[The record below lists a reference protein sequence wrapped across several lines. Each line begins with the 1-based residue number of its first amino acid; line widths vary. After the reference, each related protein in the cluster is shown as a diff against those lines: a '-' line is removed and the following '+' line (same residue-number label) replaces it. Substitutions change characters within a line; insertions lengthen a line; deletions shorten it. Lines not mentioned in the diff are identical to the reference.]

1 MRIFRILLLV
11 LIPAQYIAAQDAPAI
26 FNTAMVEK
34 NLSFLAS
41 DAMRGRALYS
51 AEIDK
56 AADFIAASFKKSGL
70 QPLQGNSFLQPF
82 TVYSAAFRGL
92 SARADQKELS
102 KDNVIVIT
110 GEPELE
116 LTEKSG
122 YTISSI
128 KAGGSLFQ
136 GAFEAVNNGK
146 NNIVLVDQSY
156 APDFKRLLFFKRN
169 FFKRS
174 GSTIFILGKPA
185 MQTYTIKASHVI
197 KAHKLANV
205 AGVLP
210 GKSKKG
216 EYVIFSAHYD
226 HVGIGKPANGDSIY
240 NGANDDA
247 SGTTAVMLLADYFA
261 SLKSNERSII
271 FVAFTAEESGGF
283 GSQYFSQQQDPAKIA
298 AMLNIEMIG
307 TDSKWGKNSAY
318 ITGFEK
324 SSLGTILQKN
334 LAGSGFTFHPD
345 PYPDQNLFY
354 RSDNATL
361 AKLGVPAHTIST
373 SKMDN
378 EPHYHQPSDEIK
390 TLDLQNMA
398 EIIRSIGISAQ
409 SIIAG
414 QDTPSR
420 VKEE

>member
-1 MRIFRILLLV
+1 MQILRLLFLV
-11 LIPAQYIAAQDAPAI
+11 LIPAPYIAAQNAGTSFD
-26 FNTAMVEK
+26 TGTVEK
-34 NLSFLAS
+34 TIRFLAA
-41 DAMRGRALYS
+41 DEMKGRAVFS
-51 AEIDK
+51 PEIDK

-92 SARADQKELS
+92 MARADQKELP

-110 GEPELE
+110 GQPVLE
-116 LTEKSG
+116 VTEKSG
-122 YTISSI
+122 YNIRSI
-128 KAGGSLFQ
+128 NAGSSLFHE
-136 GAFEAVNNGK
+136 ASEAVNNGG
-146 NNIVLVDQSY
+146 NNIVLVDESF
-156 APDFKRLLFFKRN
+156 APDFKRLILFKRN
-169 FFKRS
+169 FLKRA

-185 MQTYTIKASHVI
+185 LQTYTIKASHVI
-197 KAHKLANV
+197 KEHRLANV
-205 AGVLP
+205 AGLLP
-210 GKSKKG
+210 GRSRKD

-226 HVGIGKPANGDSIY
+226 HIGIGKPVNGDSVY

-247 SGTTAVMLLADYFA
+247 SGTTAVMMLAGHFA
-261 SLKSNERSII
+261 ALKNNERSII

-283 GSQYFSQQQDPAKIA
+283 GSQYFSMQLNPSQIA

-324 SSLGTILQKN
+324 SSLGGILQKN
-334 LAGSGFTFHPD
+334 LTGTGFEFHPD
-345 PYPDQNLFY
+345 PYPDQHLFY

-378 EPHYHQPSDEIK
+378 EPNYHQPGDAVE
-390 TLDLQNMA
+390 TLDLANMT
-398 EIIRSIGISAQ
+398 EIIRSIGISAG

-414 QDTPSR
+414 KETPSR
-420 VKEE
+420 VKDE

>member
-1 MRIFRILLLV
+1 MRIFRFLFLA
-11 LIPAQYIAAQDAPAI
+11 LIPAQYMAAQDAPAV
-26 FNTAMVEK
+26 FNAATVEK
-34 NLSFLAS
+34 NIGVLAS

-92 SARADQKELS
+92 TARADQKELS
-102 KDNVIVIT
+102 KDDVIVIT

-122 YTISSI
+122 YAISNI

-136 GAFEAVNNGK
+136 EAFEAVNNGK
-146 NNIVLVDQSY
+146 NNIILVDQSY
-156 APDFKRLLFFKRN
+156 APDFKRLVFFKRN

-174 GSTIFILGKPA
+174 GSTVFILGKPA
-185 MQTYTIKASHVI
+185 LQTYTIKASHVI
-197 KAHKLANV
+197 KEHKLANV
-205 AGVLP
+205 AAVLP
-210 GKSKKG
+210 GKSKKD

-226 HVGIGKPANGDSIY
+226 HVGVGKSVNGDSIY

-247 SGTTAVMLLADYFA
+247 SGTTAVMLLADHFA
-261 SLKSNERSII
+261 ALKNNERSII
-271 FVAFTAEESGGF
+271 FAAFTGEESGGF
-283 GSQYFSQQQDPAKIA
+283 GSQYFSKQLDPSKIA

-334 LAGSGFTFHPD
+334 LERTGFAFHPD

-373 SKMDN
+373 SKMDS
-378 EPHYHQPSDEIK
+378 EPHYHQPSDEIQ

-414 QDTPSR
+414 KDTPTR

>member
-1 MRIFRILLLV
+1 MRISRILFLAW
-11 LIPAQYIAAQDAPAI
+11 IPVQYIAAQEIPARL
-26 FNTAMVEK
+26 NTAAVEK
-34 NLSFLAS
+34 TIRFLAA
-41 DAMRGRALYS
+41 DEMRGRAIFS
-51 AEIDK
+51 PEIDK
-56 AADFIAASFKKSGL
+56 AANFIAASFKKSGL
-70 QPLQGNSFLQPF
+70 LPLQGNSFLQSF

-92 SARADQKELS
+92 TANADQKELS

-116 LTEKSG
+116 VTEKSS
-122 YTISSI
+122 YTISTI
-128 KAGGSLFQ
+128 NAGSSLFQ
-136 GAFEAVNNGK
+136 EASTAVNNGR
-146 NNIVLVDQSY
+146 NNIVLIDESFAQ
-156 APDFKRLLFFKRN
+156 DFKRLVFFKRN
-169 FFKRS
+169 FLKRA

-185 MQTYTIKASHVI
+185 LQTYTIRASHVI
-197 KAHKLANV
+197 KAHPAANI
-205 AGVLP
+205 AGILP
-210 GKSKKG
+210 GRSRKN

-226 HVGIGKPANGDSIY
+226 HVGVGKPVHADSVY

-247 SGTTAVMLLADYFA
+247 SGTTAVMLLADHFA
-261 SLKSNERSII
+261 ALKNNERSII

-283 GSQYFSQQQDPAKIA
+283 GSQYFSRQLDASKIA

-334 LAGSGFTFHPD
+334 LAGSGFTFYPD
-345 PYPDQNLFY
+345 PYPKEDLFY

-361 AKLGVPAHTIST
+361 ARLGVPAHTIST
-373 SKMDN
+373 SKMDH
-378 EPHYHQPSDEIK
+378 EPHYHQPSDEVA
-390 TLDLQNMA
+390 TLDLTNMT
-398 EIIRSIGISAQ
+398 EIIRAIGISAA

-414 QDTPSR
+414 KDSPTR

>member
-1 MRIFRILLLV
+1 MRIFGILTLV

-41 DAMRGRALYS
+41 DAMKGRAIYS
-51 AEIDK
+51 PGIDK
-56 AADFIAASFKKSGL
+56 AANFIAASFQKSGL
-70 QPLQGNSFLQPF
+70 QPLQGDSFLQSF
-82 TVYSAAFRGL
+82 NVYSAAFRGL
-92 SARADQKELS
+92 TAKADQKELL
-102 KDNVIVIT
+102 KDDVIVIT

-116 LTEKSG
+116 VTEKSG
-122 YTISSI
+122 YTISTI
-128 KAGGSLFQ
+128 NAGSSLFRD
-136 GAFEAVNNGK
+136 ASEAVNNGR
-146 NNIVLVDQSY
+146 NNIVLIDESFAQ
-156 APDFKRLLFFKRN
+156 DFKRLVFFKRN
-169 FFKRS
+169 FFKRT

-185 MQTYTIKASHVI
+185 LQTYTIRASHVI
-197 KAHKLANV
+197 KAHPLANV

-210 GKSKKG
+210 GRSRKD

-226 HVGIGKPANGDSIY
+226 HVGIGKPVNGDSIY

-247 SGTTAVMLLADYFA
+247 SGTTAVMLLADHFA
-261 SLKSNERSII
+261 ALKNNERSII

-283 GSQYFSQQQDPAKIA
+283 GSQYFSRQLDPSKIA

-307 TDSKWGKNSAY
+307 TDSKWGRNSAY

-324 SSLGTILQKN
+324 SSLGPILQEN
-334 LAGSGFTFHPD
+334 LKGSGFAFYPD
-345 PYPDQNLFY
+345 PYPKEQLFY

-378 EPHYHQPSDEIK
+378 EPHYHQPGDEVG
-390 TLDLQNMA
+390 TLDLANMTQ
-398 EIIRSIGISAQ
+398 IIRSIGISAQ

-414 QDTPSR
+414 KDTPSR
-420 VKEE
+420 VKDE